1 MSIIAGNQPMPKKLL
16 RTAFEASVAVSMLGG
31 ILLALSA
38 CGGGY
43 PMTVE
48 QRYVEPKTP
57 DEVLQDK
64 VDAATR
70 TERAHG
76 AF

>member
-1 MSIIAGNQPMPKKLL
+1 
-16 RTAFEASVAVSMLGG
+16 MLGG

-57 DEVLQDK
+57 DQVLQDK

>member
-1 MSIIAGNQPMPKKLL
+1 MSTTKGHQPMLGN
-16 RTAFEASVAVSMLGG
+16 AFRAAFGLSVAALMLGG
-31 ILLALSA
+31 MALGLSA

-48 QRYVEPKTP
+48 QRYSEPKTP

-64 VDAATR
+64 VDAAKR
-70 TERAHG
+70 IERAHG
-76 AF
+76 AM